1 MSKYNEQLQSIWH
14 KYQEENDDIPLS
26 AREAV
31 AWGVAKG
38 ILPMPEVDPLDKL
51 AEDMSTALREEH
63 RTDKYGRRYR
73 VNHAV
78 RVTKYGVQYTI
89 WGVMEHSDREFMERS
104 YAQRRRQIVGDCLQ
118 LKTDADVY
126 NDMNPDQSPIQIVL
140 NFTHD
145 VEEVLILKKRKAA

>member
-14 KYQEENDDIPLS
+14 RYQAENGDIAVS

-31 AWGVAKG
+31 KWGVALG
-38 ILPMPEVDPLDKL
+38 ILPMPEVDPLDQL
-51 AEDMSTALREEH
+51 ADDMSTALREEH
-63 RTDKYGRRYR
+63 RTDRYGRRYR

-78 RVTKYGVQYTI
+78 RVTKYGVQYAL

-104 YAQRRRQIVGDCLQ
+104 CAQRRRQIVGDCLQ

-126 NDMNPDQSPIQIVL
+126 NDMRPDQEPIQIIL

-145 VEEVLILKKRKAA
+145 VEEVLILKKGEAA